1 MNSQIPNLI
10 SIAIAFTPSIA
21 AIHIWTELAYLNFH
35 LKTALLMYY
44 LASLPWKW
52 HERSLILFSIRACFV
67 LFIQN
72 RLSENHKTK
81 VNGIASNW
89 NHFLLFILHTYKP
102 LCVRPY
108 SPFEN
113 SEAESIS
120 SRLFGIVGKFVE
132 TIVITSVCLC
142 VCTFAFWPLL
152 FLALFSIQIRV

>member
-10 SIAIAFTPSIA
+10 SIGIAFTPH
-21 AIHIWTELAYLNFH
+21 AIRIWTELAYLNFH
-35 LKTALLMYY
+35 LKTALLMYF
-44 LASLPWKW
+44 STSSPWKL
-52 HERSLILFSIRACFV
+52 HVGSLILRSIRACFV

-89 NHFLLFILHTYKP
+89 NHFPLFILHTYKP